1 MAAETG
7 VVMLVYL
14 DQALARRRAAAQAE
28 GRGVT
33 LTELR
38 DAVVEGAL
46 LRLRPK
52 MMTVA
57 TIIVGLLPIMY
68 GTGTGSEV
76 MKRIAAPMV
85 GGIVSATLLTLV
97 VIPAVYL
104 LWQSMAIDRES
115 RQRVQSSVSSASA
128 L

>member
-1 MAAETG
+1 
-7 VVMLVYL
+7 
-14 DQALARRRAAAQAE
+14 DQALAKRRETARAE
-28 GRGVT
+28 GRAVT
-33 LTELR
+33 LAELR
-38 DAVVEGAL
+38 EAVVEGAL

-68 GTGTGSEV
+68 GIGAGSEV
-76 MKRIAAPMV
+76 MQRIAAPMV

-104 LWQSMAIDRES
+104 IWQGMAIRRENRRRNAAAVAVES
-115 RQRVQSSVSSASA
+115 
-128 L
+128 